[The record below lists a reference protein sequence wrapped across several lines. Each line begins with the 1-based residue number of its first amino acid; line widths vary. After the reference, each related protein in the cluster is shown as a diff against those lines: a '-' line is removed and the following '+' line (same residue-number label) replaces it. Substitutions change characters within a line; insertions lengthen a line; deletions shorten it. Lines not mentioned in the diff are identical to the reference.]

1 MLSIRNVVLISVVL
15 LAGACNSSGDKRT
28 GSKRPML
35 SSSVD
40 ADRDGVM
47 DTKDK
52 CPGSQP
58 DVVVSEGGCAVFSG
72 AIDGLNFGPGN
83 QRLDSAARERLAEL
97 VELLLAHP
105 DVVVT
110 VNGHT
115 DNRGSAADNLELSK
129 QRVMSVIKY
138 LVANGVSAQR
148 LRPYGYGESQP
159 RSSNATP
166 KGREHNRRIEISDYS
181 APPS

>member
-1 MLSIRNVVLISVVL
+1 MDMCPESLPGVAVNV
-15 LAGACNSSGDKRT
+15 
-28 GSKRPML
+28 
-35 SSSVD
+35 
-40 ADRDGVM
+40 
-47 DTKDK
+47 
-52 CPGSQP
+52 
-58 DVVVSEGGCAVFSG
+58 EGCAVFTG
-72 AIDGLNFGPGN
+72 AIDGLNFGPGDH
-83 QRLDSAARERLAEL
+83 RLDSVARERLAEL
-97 VELLLAHP
+97 VELLQAHP

-115 DNRGSAADNLELSK
+115 DNRGSATANLELSK

-138 LVANGVSAQR
+138 LVANGVSPQR

-166 KGREHNRRIEISDYS
+166 EGREHNRRIEINEYS